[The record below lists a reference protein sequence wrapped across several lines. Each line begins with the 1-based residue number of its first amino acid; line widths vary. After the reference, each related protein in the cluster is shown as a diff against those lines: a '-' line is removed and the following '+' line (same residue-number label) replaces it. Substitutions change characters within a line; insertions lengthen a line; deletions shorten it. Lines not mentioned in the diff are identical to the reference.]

1 MKRIIEVSFA
11 LAAIVAV
18 PAIAAVP
25 AIVMAQT
32 SIQELQRK
40 NSITI
45 SGRIVRIFDE
55 DFILDD
61 GTGQILVEAE
71 ERPLRSANFRVG
83 ERVTVNGTYDDDNSI
98 NAISITRQDGKVVQ
112 IFDD

>member
-11 LAAIVAV
+11 LA
-18 PAIAAVP
+18 AIAAVP

-45 SGRIVRIFDE
+45 SGRIVRIFRRFYSRRRYWT
-55 DFILDD
+55 DFSLFMPLCAR
-61 GTGQILVEAE
+61 TLATAAWEASLICD
-71 ERPLRSANFRVG
+71 PLL
-83 ERVTVNGTYDDDNSI
+83 
-98 NAISITRQDGKVVQ
+98 KVSKQ
-112 IFDD
+112 IFSLTDD